1 MQGRKKLNNMGTFL
15 GGLGSGI
22 GGVIGT
28 GLSRLFGLSWSPKK
42 VMNEQWKYNQK
53 IMALQNQYNQQAA
66 AQGQQYAKEYWDY
79 TNAENQKQ
87 HLINAGLNPALM
99 YGQSGAGGM
108 GASGGSRQEG
118 VDQAQGNPVGMALQ
132 SQMLE
137 QQERMNNA
145 QIKLAEAQADKAR
158 EEANKIA
165 GVDTQEALKRIEEMS
180 ANIQSLLQESRYKEA
195 LTVLT
200 NSKNETEKA
209 LKALT
214 EMQEGLTRA
223 KISEAF
229 ALATKYSEEAKTAYW
244 DTQNAKIENEYLKET
259 FQDRVDC
266 AYYNNCTA
274 IALAAK
280 YLKEAEVGDAQ
291 IEQLTASAKELNER
305 ADKEKWDK
313 ETYRKH
319 VEGMIEYWEDKVFNE
334 RIGLGL
340 EFGENIVDMLYK
352 LRPKTTTIKTTST
365 RKGKTVDTESTTTTS
380 W

>member
-1 MQGRKKLNNMGTFL
+1 MGTFL
-15 GGLGSGI
+15 GQLGQTGANATTGLI
-22 GGVIGT
+22 NT
-28 GLSRLFGLSWSPKK
+28 GLSRLFGLSWGPGKT
-42 VMNEQWKYNQK
+42 MQEQLKYNK
-53 IMALQNQYNQQAA
+53 EIMALQNRYNQQAA

-79 TNAENQKQ
+79 TNAENQVR
-87 HLINAGLNPALM
+87 HLKNAGLNIGLM

-132 SQMLE
+132 MQQIE

-145 QIKLAEAQADKAR
+145 QIKLAEAQADKAGA
-158 EEANKIA
+158 EANKIA
-165 GVDTQEALKRIEEMS
+165 GVDTQETLKRIEEMD
-180 ANIQSLLQESRYKEA
+180 ANIQTLIQEGKYKEA
-195 LTVLT
+195 LAVLT
-200 NSKNETEKA
+200 NSRNETEKA

-244 DTQNAKIENEYLKET
+244 NTQNAKIENEYLKET
-259 FQDRVDC
+259 FQDRVDA

-280 YLKEAEVGDAQ
+280 YLKEVEIGDAQ
-291 IEQLTASAKELNER
+291 IKQLESSAMELNAR
-305 ADKEKWDK
+305 ADKENWDK

-319 VEGMIEYWEDKVFNE
+319 VEAMIEYWEDKVLNE

-340 EFGENIVDMLYK
+340 EFGDNIVNMLYK
-352 LRPKTTTIKTTST
+352 LRPKASTTKTTST
-365 RKGKTVDTESTTTTS
+365 RIGKTVKTESTTTTG